1 MCLTPVGK
9 RHKAMNVNP
18 SFFPFMGKALIS
30 TIEEYLNRTLT
41 VTERAAWEEVYDE
54 ISKVIVVTILSG

>member
-1 MCLTPVGK
+1 MVTAVGK

-30 TIEEYLNRTLT
+30 TVEEYLNRSLSEA
-41 VTERAAWEEVYDE
+41 EREAWEEVYDE
-54 ISKVIVVTILSG
+54 ISNVIVATILSK